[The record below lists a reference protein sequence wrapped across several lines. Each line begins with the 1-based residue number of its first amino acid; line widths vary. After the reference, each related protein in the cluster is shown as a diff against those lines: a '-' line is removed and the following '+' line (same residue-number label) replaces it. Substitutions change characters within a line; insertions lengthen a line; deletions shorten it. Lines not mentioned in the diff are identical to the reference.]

1 MFDYGYD
8 IKDYGYIGAS
18 TLGWGPVDYT
28 EDQIDKLMREENVL
42 MEETKELTKE
52 ELEKIAEE
60 IRLAAGLD
68 NPIKENTE
76 NKGVKEMTKIKEEI
90 KENTENKGVKEM
102 TKIKEEIKENT
113 ENKGVKEMTKVKEE
127 IKENTENTKGVEE
140 MTKVKEEIKENI
152 TRVKPVVNKVEKKG
166 RKGIQVK
173 GFNYNIATTT
183 NSAIYDSFVA
193 FHGTKKDAWLVWGRF
208 NGTLEKDINGQK
220 EANFEFLL
228 FENGKLIVTY
238 WKAERYKIVAEK
250 LAKAAI
256 KRLLEENVR

>member
-1 MFDYGYD
+1 MGAFFYYITKNKNKEEFEMYKDI

-28 EDQIDKLMREENVL
+28 EEQIDKLMREENVL
-42 MEETKELTKE
+42 METNELTKE
-52 ELEKIAEE
+52 ELEKIAAE
-60 IRLAAGLD
+60 IRLALD
-68 NPIKENTE
+68 NPIKEST
-76 NKGVKEMTKIKEEI
+76 
-90 KENTENKGVKEM
+90 
-102 TKIKEEIKENT
+102 
-113 ENKGVKEMTKVKEE
+113 
-127 IKENTENTKGVEE
+127 
-140 MTKVKEEIKENI
+140 

-208 NGTLEKDINGQK
+208 NGTLEKDVNGQK
-220 EANFEFLL
+220 EANFEFFL

-238 WKAERYKIVAEK
+238 WKAENYKIVAEK

-256 KRLLEENVR
+256 KRLLEANVR